1 MPESAQSVK
10 TLVVTTCHEAMGQIK
25 RTLNTDSIDVQFAV
39 LWKGMELPFEEKLE
53 QKPCGNIESLKL

>member
-10 TLVVTTCHEAMGQIK
+10 TLVVTTCYEAMGQIK

-53 QKPCGNIESLKL
+53 QKP